1 MVSCIR
7 ITRRFFQAGI
17 LAWALSRCLVA
28 EEPSAKEA
36 PPLRAVESSEI
47 TSILEQAL
55 RKEWKI
61 DDGDLV
67 VSFEKSLPEIRVPAG
82 ELSLRWVTR
91 LSQPARRIFP
101 QFELVV
107 DGRPVGRHAL
117 PVHLEWFREVWVAE
131 GPLAAQAH
139 VGSDVLKRQRVDTL
153 SLAGSPWMGDPAAD
167 ECSIATPVAS
177 GSVVLERHVRRR
189 PLIHRGET
197 VAARFQDGSLAVEFQ
212 AVALEDGYRGSG
224 LRVRSLLKPVEMR
237 GKVLNETT
245 VMVVR

>member
-1 MVSCIR
+1 MMFLIR
-7 ITRRFFQAGI
+7 LAGCLWRAGL
-17 LAWALSRCLVA
+17 LAWALSLPLPGDEPAPKDAPVLRTVETA
-28 EEPSAKEA
+28 EI
-36 PPLRAVESSEI
+36 L
-47 TSILEQAL
+47 SILEQAL

-61 DDGDLV
+61 EEGDLV
-67 VSFEKSLPEIRVPAG
+67 VSFEKTLPEIRVPAG

-107 DGRPVGRHAL
+107 DGRPVTKQAL
-117 PVHLEWFREVWVAE
+117 PVQIEWFREVWVAD

-139 VGSDVLKRQRVDTL
+139 LGTDVVKRQRVETL
-153 SLAGSPWMGDPAAD
+153 SLAGNPWMGDPSED

-177 GSVVLERHVRRR
+177 GAVLLERHVRRR

-224 LRVRSLLKPVEMR
+224 VRVRSLLKPVEMR

-245 VMVVR
+245 VVVAR

>member
-1 MVSCIR
+1 MMFLSR
-7 ITRRFFQAGI
+7 MAGW
-17 LAWALSRCLVA
+17 LWWAGAVLGALSLPLQGD
-28 EEPSAKEA
+28 EPA
-36 PPLRAVESSEI
+36 PKDVPILRTVEPAEI

-61 DDGDLV
+61 EEGDLM
-67 VSFEKSLPEIRVPAG
+67 VSFEKTLPEIRVPAG

-107 DGRPVGRHAL
+107 DGRPVGKHAL

-131 GPLAAQAH
+131 SPLAAQAH
-139 VGSDVLKRQRVDTL
+139 LGTDVLKRQRVDAL
-153 SLAGSPWMGDPAAD
+153 SLAGTPWMGDPSED
-167 ECSIATPVAS
+167 ECSVVTPVAS

-224 LRVRSLLKPVEMR
+224 VRVRSLLKPVEMR

-245 VMVVR
+245 VVVAR

>member
-1 MVSCIR
+1 MMLVTKTAGWLATVAVVACALLLPVS
-7 ITRRFFQAGI
+7 
-17 LAWALSRCLVA
+17 A
-28 EEPSAKEA
+28 EESA
-36 PPLRAVESSEI
+36 PPKAQALRTVEPGEIIAV
-47 TSILEQAL
+47 LEQAL

-61 DDGDLV
+61 EDGDLV
-67 VSFEKSLPEIRVPAG
+67 VSFDKSLPEIRVPTG

-91 LSQPARRIFP
+91 LSQPSRRLFP

-117 PVHLEWFREVWVAE
+117 PVHLEWFREVWVADSS
-131 GPLAAQAH
+131 LAAQAH
-139 VGSDVLKRQRVDTL
+139 LGTDVVRRQRVETL
-153 SLAGSPWMGDPAAD
+153 SLTGNPWMGDPSGD
-167 ECSIATPVAS
+167 ECAIANPVAA

-197 VAARFQDGSLAVEFQ
+197 IAARLQDGSLAVEFQ

-245 VMVVR
+245 VVVVR

>member
-1 MVSCIR
+1 MVLSIR
-7 ITRRFFQAGI
+7 ITRRLLQVGM
-17 LAWALSRCLVA
+17 LTWALSHWLVS
-28 EEPSAKEA
+28 EEPPSKEA
-36 PPLRAVESSEI
+36 PALRAVESAEI
-47 TSILEQAL
+47 TAILDQAL

-131 GPLAAQAH
+131 GSLAAQAH

-153 SLAGSPWMGDPAAD
+153 SLAGNPWMGDPADD

-177 GSVVLERHVRRR
+177 GSVILERHVRRR

-245 VMVVR
+245 VVVVR

>member
-28 EEPSAKEA
+28 EETPAKET

-101 QFELVV
+101 QFEL
-107 DGRPVGRHAL
+107 
-117 PVHLEWFREVWVAE
+117 
-131 GPLAAQAH
+131 
-139 VGSDVLKRQRVDTL
+139 
-153 SLAGSPWMGDPAAD
+153 
-167 ECSIATPVAS
+167 
-177 GSVVLERHVRRR
+177 
-189 PLIHRGET
+189 
-197 VAARFQDGSLAVEFQ
+197 
-212 AVALEDGYRGSG
+212 
-224 LRVRSLLKPVEMR
+224 
-237 GKVLNETT
+237 
-245 VMVVR
+245 